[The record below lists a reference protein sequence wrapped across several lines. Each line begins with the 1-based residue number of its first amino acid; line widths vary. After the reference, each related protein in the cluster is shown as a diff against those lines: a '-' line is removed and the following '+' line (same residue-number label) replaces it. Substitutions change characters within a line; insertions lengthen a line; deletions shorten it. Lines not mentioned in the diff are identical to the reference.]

1 MRNLRDRLA
10 GRRGMA
16 AVGDHGGGDGGL
28 GGMVISRGGEIAT
41 PCDLTRLLP
50 AAVGM
55 EQQRAIAAAHHAEAE
70 LHKADGAV
78 AQVMALPGPP
88 GDRPGRRTRAAAM
101 SR

>member
-16 AVGDHGGGDGGL
+16 AVGDHGGEDGGL

-41 PCDLTRLLP
+41 PLPADLLP
-50 AAVGM
+50 TAVGV

-88 GDRPGRRTRAAAM
+88 
-101 SR
+101 